1 MRIEAAIASYL
12 ASQPDLVQLIG
23 DRIYPVKLPQDP
35 AMPAVTYQRISTVP
49 VKTLDGPNPA
59 HQRVRLQF
67 SCWGEDVPG
76 RASGYASAKAVAAQ
90 IRKGLQDHRGSMG
103 GIEVLYIDVEGER
116 DLYEDETD
124 SYHVPIDVI
133 VTHKGGDI

>member
-1 MRIEAAIASYL
+1 MRIEAAVSQYL
-12 ASQPDLVQLIG
+12 AAQPGITQLIG

-35 AMPAVTYQRISTVP
+35 VMPAVTYHRISTAP
-49 VKTLDGPNPA
+49 VKTLDGANPSY
-59 HQRVRLQF
+59 QRVRLQF
-67 SCWGEDVPG
+67 SCWGEDDPG
-76 RASGYASAKAVAAQ
+76 RSSGYASAKAVAAQ
-90 IRKGLQDHRGSMG
+90 IRKVLQDYRGTMG
-103 GIEVLYIDVEGER
+103 GIEVLYIDVDGER